1 MNPGKCKVI
10 YSERTLEADVR
21 THSFGDIE
29 IAQVKSLK
37 YLGYWIGRAGR
48 AENDKHII
56 AQATQLRFKIRAV
69 LPILGEMLTLVLLES
84 HETPRVLFG
93 AELGKLTVATLNQ
106 MHAWSLSE
114 ALGVGRYEASQ
125 GYTSREVATAVVW
138 ADYEGYIW
146 KGMLKCS
153 TDQSGEWD
161 LTQSQPRD

>member
-1 MNPGKCKVI
+1 M
-10 YSERTLEADVR
+10 YSQRTLEADVR
-21 THSFGDIE
+21 TRRFGDIE

-69 LPILGEMLTLVLLES
+69 LPILGGMLTLVLPES

-93 AELGKLTVATLNQ
+93 AEPGKLTVATLNK
-106 MHAWSLSE
+106 MHAWNLYE

-125 GYTSREVATAVVW
+125 GYTSRKVATSVVW
-138 ADYEGYIW
+138 ADYEGY
-146 KGMLKCS
+146 
-153 TDQSGEWD
+153 T
-161 LTQSQPRD
+161 